1 MTGGIGDEKLSG
13 RSGISFDIINESENF
28 PILEIFFV
36 DRFGLYRMRIGQM
49 MTVFE
54 IMIQGGIVVDL
65 FIGEME
71 FGVVLRIRKIHPRG
85 TVLPVCFGIR
95 SHAHKHGSDGRAEP
109 EGSGN
114 TGPWMKVTAHGY
126 AHMLCST
133 HEQQKGR

>member
-71 FGVVLRIRKIHPRG
+71 FGVADKKDSSTL
-85 TVLPVCFGIR
+85 VLPAYRDRLPRWPVPIARNNRVECREKRPTVFQESR
-95 SHAHKHGSDGRAEP
+95 S
-109 EGSGN
+109 
-114 TGPWMKVTAHGY
+114 
-126 AHMLCST
+126 
-133 HEQQKGR
+133 

>member
-71 FGVVLRIRKIHPRG
+71 FGVVLRIRKIHPPWFCLLIGIIRFFQFLFQILEFIG
-85 TVLPVCFGIR
+85 DFLNTNRIIWIFNRVECREKRPTVFQESR
-95 SHAHKHGSDGRAEP
+95 S
-109 EGSGN
+109 
-114 TGPWMKVTAHGY
+114 
-126 AHMLCST
+126 
-133 HEQQKGR
+133 

>member
-1 MTGGIGDEKLSG
+1 MTDGIGDEKLSG

-71 FGVVLRIRKIHPRG
+71 FGVVLRIRKIHPPWFC
-85 TVLPVCFGIR
+85 LLIGI
-95 SHAHKHGSDGRAEP
+95 GFQDG
-109 EGSGN
+109 
-114 TGPWMKVTAHGY
+114 
-126 AHMLCST
+126 LCRLLET
-133 HEQQKGR
+133 IG

>member
-65 FIGEME
+65 FPDFVNVSPKNHLQIMGRYVD
-71 FGVVLRIRKIHPRG
+71 VV
-85 TVLPVCFGIR
+85 
-95 SHAHKHGSDGRAEP
+95 S
-109 EGSGN
+109 
-114 TGPWMKVTAHGY
+114 
-126 AHMLCST
+126 
-133 HEQQKGR
+133 

>member
-54 IMIQGGIVVDL
+54 IMIQGGIVVDRRD
-65 FIGEME
+65 
-71 FGVVLRIRKIHPRG
+71 GVWRCIADKKDSSTL
-85 TVLPVCFGIR
+85 VLPAYRDRLPRWPVPIARNNRVECREKRPTVFQESR
-95 SHAHKHGSDGRAEP
+95 S
-109 EGSGN
+109 
-114 TGPWMKVTAHGY
+114 
-126 AHMLCST
+126 
-133 HEQQKGR
+133 

>member
-54 IMIQGGIVVDL
+54 IIIQGGIVVDL

-71 FGVVLRIRKIHPRG
+71 FGVVLRIRKIHPPWFC
-85 TVLPVCFGIR
+85 LLIGIGFQL
-95 SHAHKHGSDGRAEP
+95 SQAGLTI
-109 EGSGN
+109 GN
-114 TGPWMKVTAHGY
+114 ERIV
-126 AHMLCST
+126 
-133 HEQQKGR
+133 R

>member
-71 FGVVLRIRKIHPRG
+71 FGIHP
-85 TVLPVCFGIR
+85 
-95 SHAHKHGSDGRAEP
+95 GSACLS
-109 EGSGN
+109 GSASK
-114 TGPWMKVTAHGY
+114 MAC
-126 AHMLCST
+126 ADCSK
-133 HEQQKGR
+133 Q